1 MAKKKS
7 GYKYKQL
14 KPEDY
19 DALKSMKSSE
29 LETEFVKARRN
40 EQAAKKAK
48 KDDLDLIRLS
58 ETIKKHRQENMPKK
72 VKELQEEIK
81 ELKKEVDSDI
91 EDEINDKKALS
102 KGHGNI
108 IKEFT
113 EKQDAILEILRN
125 REI

>member
-19 DALKSMKSSE
+19 DALKGMKESE
-29 LETEFVKARRN
+29 LEKEFLRARKN
-40 EQAAKKAK
+40 EQAAKKMK
-48 KDDLDLIRLS
+48 KDDLDIVRLT
-58 ETIKKHRQENMPKK
+58 ETIKKHREENMPKK
-72 VKELQEEIK
+72 VRELQEEIK
-81 ELKKEVDSDI
+81 ELKKEVDADI
-91 EDEINDKKALS
+91 EDEIKDKQALS
-102 KGHGNI
+102 KGHNNI

-113 EKQDAILEILRN
+113 ETQDAILEILRN